1 MKECDLFPRIR
12 VRSSPLPLMIAIIAA
27 VGSPAVASAADK
39 VQVKIWAI
47 RATTS
52 NSKISPELKSLAGK
66 LKKDFKY
73 TGYTL
78 AKNTGGSIELKKSKR
93 FSLTGPYSVVVM
105 PIEKGSKMKLKLE
118 LHQKSGGKNKKR
130 FGTTIKIARGKFQLL
145 GRWSL
150 GKGDVLI
157 LAVSA
162 K

>member
-1 MKECDLFPRIR
+1 MFPRIS
-12 VRSSPLPLMIAIIAA
+12 VRSSALPLLIATIAVVA
-27 VGSPAVASAADK
+27 APATASAADK
-39 VQVKIWAI
+39 VKVKIWAI
-47 RATTS
+47 RATKS
-52 NSKISPELKSLAGK
+52 GSKISSELKSLASK

-93 FSLTGPYSVVVM
+93 FSLTGPYSVVVT
-105 PIEKGSKMKLKLE
+105 PIEKGAKMKLKLV
-118 LHQKSGGKNKKR
+118 LYQKVSGKNKKKLS
-130 FGTTIKIARGKFQLL
+130 TTIKISPGKFQLL

>member
-1 MKECDLFPRIR
+1 MFPRIR
-12 VRSSPLPLMIAIIAA
+12 VRSRALPLMIGVSAA
-27 VGSPAVASAADK
+27 VGWPAAASAADK

-47 RATTS
+47 RATKS
-52 NSKISPELKSLAGK
+52 NSKISSELKSLASK

-78 AKNTGGSIELKKSKR
+78 AKNTGGSVELKKSKR
-93 FSLTGPYSVVVM
+93 FSLTGPYSVVVT
-105 PIEKGSKMKLKLE
+105 PTEKGSKVKLKLE
-118 LHQKSGGKNKKR
+118 LHQKSGGKNKKK
-130 FGTTIKIARGKFQLL
+130 FGTTIKISPGKFQLL

-162 K
+162 R

>member
-1 MKECDLFPRIR
+1 MFPRIS
-12 VRSSPLPLMIAIIAA
+12 VRSSALPLMLAIIAA
-27 VGSPAVASAADK
+27 VSSPATASAADK
-39 VQVKIWAI
+39 VKIKIWAI

-78 AKNTGGSIELKKSKR
+78 AKSTGGSVELKKSKR
-93 FSLTGPYSVVVM
+93 FSLTGPYTVVVT
-105 PIEKGSKMKLKLE
+105 PIEKGSKMKLKIE
-118 LHQKSGGKNKKR
+118 LHQKSGGKNKKKLS
-130 FGTTIKIARGKFQLL
+130 TTIKIAPGKFQLL